1 MLVESDAQN
10 RTRNTIRSDFNVQ
23 HALKCWQSTAAV
35 FTGETEGKTRENL
48 ALFSLFLQW
57 MTLNFDAS
65 HFVLLQLGLIAN

>member
-1 MLVESDAQN
+1 MLAVYRSGVY
-10 RTRNTIRSDFNVQ
+10 RRN
-23 HALKCWQSTAAV
+23 
-35 FTGETEGKTRENL
+35 EGKTRENL